1 MFFKVWVEERKA
13 YQHNKDNFPKPL
25 TDISPEWCY
34 HIGAFREHTLKIL
47 CHPQHDC
54 TLFLP
59 QEVKK
64 PNSEFMLLEHFGHVS
79 RFLSTT
85 QTLDLFQMCQM
96 RVLIIRQ
103 VMPESHCAIETFTR
117 VIRRV
122 LSHSTGTLA
131 RPIARRWWPSRRL
144 SAESE
149 GTDGAGICA
158 AGLLV
163 RTRHRLPCYYLP
175 LRSEVSE
182 WELPRPADAWRQTH
196 RRRITEFAG
205 AALLP
210 EAGSQTYSWP
220 DRGHAVSKTPSK
232 AMIRKISLWLVRWEV
247 QRRMFVVSR
256 VVTTDYMC
264 GLALSGFWQK
274 LRPEAYLPTLETG
287 LTTVT

>member
-1 MFFKVWVEERKA
+1 M
-13 YQHNKDNFPKPL
+13 
-25 TDISPEWCY
+25 C
-34 HIGAFREHTLKIL
+34 
-47 CHPQHDC
+47 
-54 TLFLP
+54 LF
-59 QEVKK
+59 
-64 PNSEFMLLEHFGHVS
+64 
-79 RFLSTT
+79 
-85 QTLDLFQMCQM
+85 
-96 RVLIIRQ
+96 IIRQ
-103 VMPESHCAIETFTR
+103 VMPVPLCTIDFHTRNQRCA
-117 VIRRV
+117 
-122 LSHSTGTLA
+122 LSHSTGTPA
-131 RPIARRWWPSRRL
+131 RPAARGWWPSWQL
-144 SAESE
+144 PAESE
-149 GTDGAGICA
+149 GTDEVGICA

-163 RTRHRLPCYYLP
+163 RPRHRLPCYYLP
-175 LRSEVSE
+175 LRNEVSE

-210 EAGSQTYSWP
+210 GASSQTYSWP

-274 LRPEAYLPTLETG
+274 LWPEAYLPTLETG